1 VDLHHECVHREYDR
15 RVQEGHAPDRVES
28 GWRDLVLA
36 VRDEIAVAVE
46 ETLEQTRTM
55 ASYDAVSLDAR
66 RRLIAGSYAAVLDGM
81 LDRRRPDASD
91 DAGFFATAGE
101 TRARGGVAIRDML
114 ALWRI
119 GLENLHGLARRVV
132 VEGPERD
139 ALLLEFLEAAL
150 AWDDFAMVNAAEGHR
165 RAELALARE
174 QHHAQTNCV
183 RRVLGGT
190 AAPSEIRHAVAPLGL
205 DPDVNYRAVRVRP
218 QPTVEMDAIERYL
231 HADGLVRRGNGLLA
245 LIDGDA
251 CGFIAELP
259 KDPAP
264 TAIGVSEPAPLST
277 MAPAFREASRA
288 LETALAL
295 GAKGI
300 FGFGDL
306 GVQPAITTDAEV
318 GEALVRRYIDAVL
331 DYPSGLAILTT
342 VERYLANDRAVEVT
356 AHDLAV
362 HPNTVRQRL
371 ERFEEA
377 TGRSLRETEAI
388 VEVWWAL
395 QRRRQ
400 LDP

>member
-1 VDLHHECVHREYDR
+1 
-15 RVQEGHAPDRVES
+15 
-28 GWRDLVLA
+28 VLA

-55 ASYDAVSLDAR
+55 PSYDAVSVDAR

-81 LDRRRPDASD
+81 VDRRRPDASD
-91 DAGFFATAGE
+91 DGGVFAAAGE
-101 TRARGGVAIRDML
+101 TRAREGVAVRDML

-119 GLENLHGLARRVV
+119 GLENLHALARRVA
-132 VEGPERD
+132 VESPQRD

-150 AWDDFAMVNAAEGHR
+150 AWDDFAMLNAAEGHR
-165 RAELALARE
+165 RGELALARE
-174 QHHAQTNCV
+174 QQHAQTNCV
-183 RRVLGGT
+183 RRVLSGT

-205 DPDVNYRAVRVRP
+205 DVDVRYRAVRVRP

-251 CGFIAELP
+251 CGFIAQLP

-264 TAIGVSEPAPLST
+264 TAIGVSEPAPLSS
-277 MAPAFREASRA
+277 MAPAFREAGRA

-295 GAKGI
+295 GVKGV

-306 GVQPAITTDAEV
+306 GIQPAITTDAEV
-318 GEALVRRYIDAVL
+318 GEALVRRYVDAVL
-331 DYPSGLAILTT
+331 ARPSGPAILTT
-342 VERYLANDRAVEVT
+342 VERYLANDRAVDVT
-356 AHDLAV
+356 AQDLSV

-395 QRRRQ
+395 QRRRRS
-400 LDP
+400 DR